1 MEENENKKIDT
12 EELKN
17 ETVNTVKE
25 VKETIKNVDVKKD
38 AVETKGFIKEMFTNP
53 LEKIKNIVD
62 DSNNKFFKN
71 AVILVII
78 WIAAIL
84 IKELF
89 DSSYLWKYG
98 VFKNILG
105 IIKSVIAP
113 VVGILV
119 MSIIMLVL
127 NKQNKKSLSNIISA
141 VTAAKL
147 PLVIASVV
155 NLLTIIGSSITAF
168 TNPFYKLCNVISAIF
183 MYFAAKNIFEEKENS
198 KFMKKFMLIELI
210 YYIVYF
216 VFTYLGIY
224 I

>member
-38 AVETKGFIKEMFTNP
+38 AGETKGFIKEMFTNP

-113 VVGILV
+113 VVGILA

-127 NKQNKKSLSNIISA
+127 NKQSKKSLSNIISA

-198 KFMKKFMLIELI
+198 KFIKKFMLIELI